1 MFLKTET
8 GVFVNVDSIQAIEV
22 LEICKIG
29 EIGTK
34 GNEHLI
40 KLWMADE
47 CSYTGAIYNNKED
60 AKYALNFLFTL
71 INNTRNENRL
81 FYEIPTQDDVDIYK
95 WADKIDKDIERAEET
110 EQEK

>member
-1 MFLKTET
+1 MFLKTQT
-8 GVFVNVDSIQAIEV
+8 GAFVNVDSIQAIGY
-22 LEICKIG
+22 G
-29 EIGTK
+29 EFTSKK
-34 GNEHLI
+34 GKYAI
-40 KLWMADE
+40 KLYLSDNQLIPVAL
-47 CSYTGAIYNNKED
+47 YNNIED

-110 EQEK
+110 EQEN

>member
-8 GVFVNVDSIQAIEV
+8 GAFVNVDSIQAIE
-22 LEICKIG
+22 CG
-29 EIGTK
+29 EFTPKK
-34 GNEHLI
+34 GKYAI
-40 KLWMADE
+40 KMFLSDNHVIPVAL
-47 CSYTGAIYNNKED
+47 YNNIED

-71 INNTRNENRL
+71 INNTQNENRL

-95 WADKIDKDIERAEET
+95 WADKVAKDIEASEET